1 MQVARIRSLVRKPRS
16 QKLWGTA
23 CPATPRHPPKKS
35 QFIGKEQEHTVYGTV
50 NYLGEQV
57 SHTVNPKI
65 LESDQREAD

>member
-23 CPATPRHPPKKS
+23 CPATPQKKS

-50 NYLGEQV
+50 NYFGEQV